1 MGFSER
7 IDTILNWTV
16 LAGMVPAVTVAGW
29 QYVPQVCNRDVSILL
44 PGRYTHGRPW
54 RGGPET
60 VQSFGQR
67 CSHNLTVCDD
77 THNNLACADTDVPLP
92 RK

>member
-7 IDTILNWTV
+7 LDTILNLDSRSWDGASSDCCW
-16 LAGMVPAVTVAGW
+16 L

-60 VQSFGQR
+60 VPVVWQR
-67 CSHNLTVCDD
+67 CSHN
-77 THNNLACADTDVPLP
+77 
-92 RK
+92 